1 MAFLLSILILKNHLI
16 LLISTKIIW
25 FNCIYIFIAMADQK
39 PLFKAPY
46 DIKDVGALFAIV
58 AFVLIIAAIVGNN
71 LFGLFQQN
79 VNFGWFFE
87 CRLDFL

>member
-1 MAFLLSILILKNHLI
+1 
-16 LLISTKIIW
+16 
-25 FNCIYIFIAMADQK
+25 MADQK

-46 DIKDVGALFAIV
+46 DIKDVSALFAIV

-79 VNFGWFFE
+79 VNFGWFFVAYIFG
-87 CRLDFL
+87 LNVTNNWLL

>member
-1 MAFLLSILILKNHLI
+1 
-16 LLISTKIIW
+16 
-25 FNCIYIFIAMADQK
+25 MADQK

-46 DIKDVGALFAIV
+46 DIKDVSALFAIV

-79 VNFGWFFE
+79 VNFGWFFGS
-87 CRLDFL
+87 RLDFFGLILWTKIWLIIDCYNDLTHHY

>member
-1 MAFLLSILILKNHLI
+1 MAILNSKITKYFSQALELYDLI
-16 LLISTKIIW
+16 AFVDLIT
-25 FNCIYIFIAMADQK
+25 MADQK

-46 DIKDVGALFAIV
+46 DIKDVSALFAIV

-79 VNFGWFFE
+79 VNFG
-87 CRLDFL
+87 